1 MKTLKRLCVLL
12 IIAAVASSCE
22 KEAGPAGPAGTNG
35 TNGNANVTVYGFSE
49 HTFSSLAPGTNYTLP
64 ISGGMADS
72 SLIIAYYRMYEFW
85 YQMGE
90 IGYGANFA
98 SRYFIEPLPTSTY
111 LRIDIKNVDGTNYTG
126 GDITWDSIR
135 VFVIPANIFRS
146 AKMDNIDFKNQSE
159 VSAYFD
165 ER

>member
-12 IIAAVASSCE
+12 IIAAVTTSCE

-35 TNGNANVTVYGFSE
+35 TNGNANVTVYGFGE
-49 HTFSSLAPGTNYTLP
+49 HTFSSLDPGTQYTLP

-72 SLIIAYYRMYEFW
+72 SLILPYYHVSDYW

-98 SRYFIEPLPTSTY
+98 SRYFIEPFPTVTY
-111 LRIDIKNVDGTNYTG
+111 LRVDIKNVDGTNYTG
-126 GDITWDSIR
+126 SDFTWDSIR

-146 AKMDNIDFKNQSE
+146 AKLDNVDFKNQSE
-159 VSAYFD
+159 VSAYFNA
-165 ER
+165 R

>member
-1 MKTLKRLCVLL
+1 MKTLKLLVALL
-12 IIAAVASSCE
+12 IIAAVATSCE

-35 TNGNANVTVYGFSE
+35 TNGNANVTVYGFSG
-49 HTFSSLAPGTNYTLP
+49 HTFSSLLPGTQYTLP

-72 SLIIAYYRMYEFW
+72 SLILPYYHISDYW

-98 SRYFIEPLPTSTY
+98 SRYFIEPLPTVTY
-111 LRIDIKNVDGTNYTG
+111 LRIDIKNVDGSNYTG

-146 AKMDNIDFKNQSE
+146 ARLDNIDFKNHGE